1 MKRLRG
7 LLCVLLALC
16 LLPVQAGAAG
26 YSDTGSCG
34 EDLTWSVAD
43 GVLTIRG
50 TGEMDDYYYAY
61 EGGPD
66 VPGWDPASFHEIV
79 IEEGVTSIGAY
90 AFSYAG
96 DSPITSVRL
105 PGTLDKIGEGAF
117 YGCGR
122 LTLVRLP
129 EGLTYIGGS
138 VFSGCTALAEINIP
152 DSVTTL
158 GTWFL
163 EGTPLALDSASAW
176 ARSDIQA
183 AARLGLIPVDC
194 SFGYQRDVTREQI
207 ASLAVYMVD
216 RAGGNLNAEV
226 PEPTFTDVDEDNWE
240 VAQAAALGIV
250 DGVGGGRFDPKGK
263 ATREQIAAILCRAA
277 ACLEEA
283 LDRTLLDR
291 TAGLPSIY
299 TDRNQVSAWA
309 ADDLAA
315 LVGSGIMGGT
325 SAATLSPQANTT
337 VEEAVVLM
345 LRLFRRS
352 FETPAKNPAGEQ
364 FRLDRAAV
372 LSADYEIAQGIM
384 APNLGRAE
392 VTGEQLDELIAAYNR
407 SCLTSARYDPDP
419 TDTVRSF
426 SCWLTLHMADGSDFS
441 LCHRGT
447 GEVRVWGEGEG
458 NMILRSLE
466 LYQLLDEIVSSSK

>member
-34 EDLTWSVAD
+34 EDLTWRVAD

-61 EGGPD
+61 EGGLD
-66 VPGWDPASFHEIV
+66 LPGWDPASFHEII

-105 PGTLDKIGEGAF
+105 PGTLEKIREGAF
-117 YGCGR
+117 YGCNR
-122 LTLVRLP
+122 LTSIRLP
-129 EGLTYIGGS
+129 EGLTYIGAAAFQDCS
-138 VFSGCTALAEINIP
+138 ALAVINIP

-163 EGTPLALDSASAW
+163 EDTAAAAPSSW
-176 ARSDIQA
+176 ARADIEEA
-183 AARLGLIPVDC
+183 AGLGLIPVEC
-194 SFGYQRDVTREQI
+194 SYGYQRDVTREQI
-207 ASLAVYMVD
+207 ASMAVYMLEA
-216 RAGGNLNAEV
+216 AGAGPGQPDEGIR
-226 PEPTFTDVDEDNWE
+226 FTDTDDWYLLR
-240 VAQAAALGIV
+240 AASAGIV
-250 DGVGGGRFDPKGK
+250 DGVGDGRFDPKGK

-277 ACLEEA
+277 ARLEEA

-291 TAGLPSIY
+291 TAGLPDTY
-299 TDRNQVSAWA
+299 TDKGQVSAWA
-309 ADDLAA
+309 VDDVAA

-325 SAATLSPQANTT
+325 SSSTLSPQANTT
-337 VEEAVVLM
+337 VEEAVVLT
-345 LRLFRRS
+345 LRLLRLS
-352 FETPAKNPAGEQ
+352 FDTPAKNPAGERFQ
-364 FRLDRAAV
+364 LDRADV
-372 LSADYEIAQGIM
+372 LSADYAVAQGIM
-384 APNLGRAE
+384 APDLGRAE
-392 VTGEQLDELIAAYNR
+392 VPEKQLDELIAAYNR
-407 SCLTSARYDPDP
+407 ACLTSARYDPDLE
-419 TDTVRSF
+419 DTVQSF
-426 SCWLTLHMADGSDFS
+426 SCWLTVHMADGSELS

-447 GEVRVWGEGEG
+447 GEVRVWGEGDG
-458 NMILRSLE
+458 NMMLRSLE
-466 LYQLLDEIVSSSK
+466 LYELLGEIVSSAE

>member
-26 YSDTGSCG
+26 CSAAGSCG

-66 VPGWDPASFHEIV
+66 VPGWDPYSFTKIV
-79 IEEGVTSIGAY
+79 VEEGVTSIGAY

-96 DSPITSVRL
+96 DSPVTSVRL

-122 LTLVRLP
+122 LTSVRLP

-138 VFSGCTALAEINIP
+138 AFSGCTALAEINIP

-163 EGTPLALDSASAW
+163 EDTAVSAPSSW
-176 ARSDIQA
+176 ARADIEEA
-183 AARLGLIPVDC
+183 AGLGLIPTEC
-194 SFGYQRDVTREQI
+194 SYGYQRDVTREQI
-207 ASLAVYMVD
+207 AALAVYMVD
-216 RAGGNLNAEV
+216 RAGGNLNAEA
-226 PEPTFTDVDEDNWE
+226 PDPAFTDVDKDNWE

-250 DGVGGGRFDPKGK
+250 DGVGGGRFDPKGR

-291 TAGLPSIY
+291 TAKLPDSY

-309 ADDLAA
+309 VDDLAA

-337 VEEAVVLM
+337 IEEAVVLM
-345 LRLFRRS
+345 LRLFKRS
-352 FETPAKNPAGEQ
+352 FDTPAKNPAGER
-364 FRLDRAAV
+364 FRMDRAEV

-384 APNLGRAE
+384 APDLGRAE
-392 VTGEQLDELIAAYNR
+392 VPEEQLDELIAAYNR
-407 SCLTSARYDPDP
+407 SCLTSARYDPDMG
-419 TDTVRSF
+419 DTVQSF

-466 LYQLLDEIVSSSK
+466 LYELLDEIVSSSK